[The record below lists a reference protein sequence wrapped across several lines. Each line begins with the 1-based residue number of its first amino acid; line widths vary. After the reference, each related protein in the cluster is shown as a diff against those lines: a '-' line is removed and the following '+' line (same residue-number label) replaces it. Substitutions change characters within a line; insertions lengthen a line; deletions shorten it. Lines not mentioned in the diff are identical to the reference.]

1 MNCLIDEF
9 AKKVDMN
16 IPEIGS
22 HYANDWSDECLN
34 DEQHMARSPKSKT
47 GSNIDVKKNGIS
59 S

>member
-1 MNCLIDEF
+1 
-9 AKKVDMN
+9 MN

-47 GSNIDVKKNGIS
+47 GSNIDVKKWNQFVRILNF
-59 S
+59 